1 MPIAIHQSD
10 ANEQHYEVPSDFY
23 LKFMGPYMKYSCG
36 YWPNENT
43 TLNESETIMLDMY
56 CERAQLENG
65 NIVWKN
71 VNLLSL
77 KKFRQINSL
86 VTSLVNTLFSR
97 NFCHRHV
104 TVKFRNFHSV
114 VWKLLQFSLTHF
126 WQKFRENNV
135 FTKEITKELI

>member
-71 VNLLSL
+71 VRFTVIQ
-77 KKFRQINSL
+77 KKIRQINAL
-86 VTSLVNTLFSR
+86 VTSLENTLFSR
-97 NFCHRHV
+97 NFCQKCV
-104 TVKFRNFHSV
+104 TVNFCNFRIV
-114 VWKLLQFSLTHF
+114 TG
-126 WQKFRENNV
+126 
-135 FTKEITKELI
+135 

>member
-65 NIVWKN
+65 NIVRKN
-71 VNLLSL
+71 VIFTILM
-77 KKFRQINSL
+77 KFINRAPR
-86 VTSLVNTLFSR
+86 VGIFII
-97 NFCHRHV
+97 
-104 TVKFRNFHSV
+104 SV
-114 VWKLLQFSLTHF
+114 KLLAPGVRKTVI
-126 WQKFRENNV
+126 N
-135 FTKEITKELI
+135 LIIVKNS

>member
-1 MPIAIHQSD
+1 MQMETSKLIKKPWMISLKVSKIYVKKDPFHEIFFWISEIRSMPIAIHQSD

-65 NIVWKN
+65 NIV
-71 VNLLSL
+71 
-77 KKFRQINSL
+77 
-86 VTSLVNTLFSR
+86 
-97 NFCHRHV
+97 
-104 TVKFRNFHSV
+104 
-114 VWKLLQFSLTHF
+114 
-126 WQKFRENNV
+126 
-135 FTKEITKELI
+135 